1 MNRKEIKSPRMT
13 ANFIVWMIVAAVVF
27 VAVML
32 HVLEGV
38 LIHLDGTTFR

>member
-13 ANFIVWMIVAAVVF
+13 ANFVVWMIVAAVVF

-32 HVLEGV
+32 HVWKV
-38 LIHLDGTTFR
+38 F